1 MVSPHVVLPTHLLL
15 LSKPPWPISP
25 EGINAAYKIP
35 MTSALKHLAYET
47 RKATVGASLDIVMP
61 VPYLFKNQD
70 KPRSTLYPV
79 VQQLVAGVYKLIC
92 IIAAKEGFN
101 VEDAEGIDARVLLLA
116 HPTQY
121 QHTDTLFRQP
131 VTGSLIGPLID
142 LRTLARCQ
150 RPWNSVFSVESEEGE
165 GMLRNFLVLQDR
177 SIRIQRIGGVVVQ
190 SSKEPS
196 ETQPASMVAQHQN
209 HFSIA
214 VGGTWDHLHIGHK
227 LLLTMFAFVLA
238 GNSEGENNSRCL
250 TIGVTGDELLRNKK
264 YAELVESWEDRQSS
278 VSAFLRAI
286 MDFRPQVDAK
296 IETTE
301 MFERCPNGHAV
312 HVALG
317 TSVILK
323 CVEISDPFG
332 PTITDETIS
341 ALVLSAETRGG
352 GKAVNDKRGEKG
364 WPGLEILEVD
374 VLDAQET
381 PDDANTDINEDAF
394 QNKLSSTS
402 IRKALSAKGRARSK
416 T

>member
-1 MVSPHVVLPTHLLL
+1 MPTHLLL
-15 LSKPPWPISP
+15 LSKPPWPASP
-25 EGINAAYKIP
+25 EGINAAYRIP
-35 MTSALKHLAYET
+35 MTSALKQLAYET
-47 RKATVGASLDIVMP
+47 RKATVGASLDIALP
-61 VPYLFKNQD
+61 VPYLFENKD
-70 KPRSTLYPV
+70 KPRSTLFPM

-92 IIAAKEGFN
+92 IIAAKEGIN

-116 HPTQY
+116 HPTHDQNAN
-121 QHTDTLFRQP
+121 TFFRQP
-131 VTGSLIGPLID
+131 VTGSLIGPIID
-142 LRTLARCQ
+142 MRMLACCQ
-150 RPWNSVFSVESEEGE
+150 RPWNSVFSVDCEEGE

-177 SIRIQRIGGVVVQ
+177 SIRIQRIGAGVVP
-190 SSKEPS
+190 SSKETS
-196 ETQPASMVAQHQN
+196 ETQPPSMVTEHQN

-214 VGGTWDHLHIGHK
+214 VGGTWDHIHIGHK

-238 GNSEGENNSRCL
+238 GNSESENNSRCL

-264 YAELVESWEDRQSS
+264 YAELVESWEDRQRS

-296 IETTE
+296 IETSE

-317 TSVILK
+317 MSVILK

-352 GKAVNDKRGEKG
+352 GKAVNDKRRQKG
-364 WPGLEILEVD
+364 WVELEILEVD
-374 VLDAQET
+374 VLDAQDT
-381 PDDANTDINEDAF
+381 PDDANTHIDNDAF
-394 QNKLSSTS
+394 QKKLSSTS
-402 IRKALSAKGRARSK
+402 IRKAISEEGRARSIA
-416 T
+416 